1 MRWSRLLVPLD
12 GSSASEAALPYAE
25 AIAQATGAPIHL
37 LTVVDPVPIKDLAE
51 RRRMDEHGRMAEA
64 PHGAVRSY
72 LDSIAESLRQRG
84 IRVTRHVASG
94 DPMETIVADA
104 MVEPASLIVMATD
117 GRGGAERWI
126 VGSVADKV
134 MRLAACP
141 TLLVR
146 SPEPNTATGAVR
158 LRRLLAPLD
167 GSPLAETALPVAAD
181 LAQASGAEL
190 VLARVEPWLASR
202 MGDFEFAGYAA
213 DIERMEG
220 EVASA
225 ASNYLAQ
232 QRDRLPPSLAARTV
246 LLRGTAATGLRD
258 LIKQESIDLVVMS
271 THGRGGLRRL
281 VLGSVADRLVR
292 SGAPVLLVRPDTA
305 TSEATAHEAPAV
317 GASSE

>member
-1 MRWSRLLVPLD
+1 MD
-12 GSSASEAALPYAE
+12 GHGRASETP
-25 AIAQATGAPIHL
+25 
-37 LTVVDPVPIKDLAE
+37 
-51 RRRMDEHGRMAEA
+51 RS
-64 PHGAVRSY
+64 AVKSY
-72 LDSIAESLRQRG
+72 LDAIAGGLRERG

-94 DPMETIVADA
+94 DPVEAIVGDA
-104 MVEPASLIVMATD
+104 MVEPASLIVMATH

-134 MRLAACP
+134 MRLATCP

-146 SPEPNTATGAVR
+146 SPEPNRATQSVR
-158 LRRLLAPLD
+158 LRRLLASLD

-213 DIERMEG
+213 DIGRMEE

-232 QRDRLPPSLAARTV
+232 QRDRLPPGVAARAV
-246 LLRGTAATGLRD
+246 VLRGIAAAGLRN
-258 LIKQESIDLVVMS
+258 LIEQESIDLVVMS

-292 SGAPVLLVRPDTA
+292 SGVPVLLVRPDTT
-305 TSEATAHEAPAV
+305 TSDVTAREIAPV
-317 GASSE
+317 GASPE